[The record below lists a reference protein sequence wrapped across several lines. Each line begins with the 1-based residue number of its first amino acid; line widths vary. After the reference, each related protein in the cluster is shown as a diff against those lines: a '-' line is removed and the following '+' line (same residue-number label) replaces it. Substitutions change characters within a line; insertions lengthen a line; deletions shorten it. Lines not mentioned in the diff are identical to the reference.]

1 MAANPLIGINMD
13 YRSSRREHEALSFIA
28 AGYFD
33 GVTIA
38 GGIPV
43 ILPPLTDEDDIARL
57 LDMLDGVVLVGG
69 ADVDSRRDG
78 FMIHPASRQMDVRRE
93 DFDRMLVKAIC
104 QRQMP
109 VLAIGSGMQLL
120 NITEGGTLFQ
130 HLPEDLPKAMPHKDP
145 LDTAHRHGLEVVA
158 GSAMERIYGDG
169 EIRVNSMH
177 HMAIDDL
184 APGFRVTARAPDGV
198 IEAIESTLENWVAIG
213 TQFHPEAESASALDV
228 KVFEEFVVGITGVAP
243 EVRLVA

>member
-1 MAANPLIGINMD
+1 MAAKPLIGINMD

-33 GVTIA
+33 GVTNA

-120 NITEGGTLFQ
+120 NITEGERSFSIFRKICRRRCRTKIRSTQRTGTASKLLLVRPWNGFMVMVKFASTACITWRSMTL
-130 HLPEDLPKAMPHKDP
+130 LPDFA
-145 LDTAHRHGLEVVA
+145 
-158 GSAMERIYGDG
+158 
-169 EIRVNSMH
+169 
-177 HMAIDDL
+177 
-184 APGFRVTARAPDGV
+184 
-198 IEAIESTLENWVAIG
+198 
-213 TQFHPEAESASALDV
+213 
-228 KVFEEFVVGITGVAP
+228 
-243 EVRLVA
+243 